1 MDKLPVVAVVGI
13 GSLGCYIASEI
24 AVHDL
29 TLDAVEQVQP
39 EAIRTGVRCIYLH
52 KSEKI
57 FQQAE
62 SQLCFQLKVCSPAT
76 ELYQL
81 QSQDL
86 IRLQQELNR
95 ADLVFL
101 VGALGGRNGESMVE
115 LAALCAQWQIPVVGF
130 VVLPFQFEGTP
141 KQQQASI
148 DLSRLEHLCKGVL
161 SFPNDRLKQV
171 LGAAAPLEQSLDAS
185 NKFLARLLAQLH
197 KILTGTSYINLDLN
211 DVMTVLA
218 AQGKAV
224 ISITEIAVPADGQN
238 LDNAIEQLMNDS
250 IHHSLADIQ
259 HIKTATALVWYLE
272 APVNFPLQF
281 YVLIGELVAQ
291 HYPLAATIISG
302 LNTES
307 VDQLKLTLIATGMS
321 KLRSP

>member
-39 EAIRTGVRCIYLH
+39 QAIRTGVRCIYLH
-52 KSEKI
+52 KSEKF

-62 SQLCFQLKVCSPAT
+62 PQLCFQLKVCSPAT

-141 KQQQASI
+141 KQQLVIREFKKMA
-148 DLSRLEHLCKGVL
+148 VNV
-161 SFPNDRLKQV
+161 SFILKHCFSPR
-171 LGAAAPLEQSLDAS
+171 PLPVG
-185 NKFLARLLAQLH
+185 R
-197 KILTGTSYINLDLN
+197 
-211 DVMTVLA
+211 VM
-218 AQGKAV
+218 
-224 ISITEIAVPADGQN
+224 
-238 LDNAIEQLMNDS
+238 
-250 IHHSLADIQ
+250 
-259 HIKTATALVWYLE
+259 
-272 APVNFPLQF
+272 LQF
-281 YVLIGELVAQ
+281 RVI
-291 HYPLAATIISG
+291 TKI
-302 LNTES
+302 
-307 VDQLKLTLIATGMS
+307 
-321 KLRSP
+321 